1 MKRKSASCSTRH
13 IMLSLTIL
21 KKYLPSSLDV
31 FYETLNCYHSY
42 VLLGLSLS
50 VKSRV
55 AISKVKMSSEKSS
68 LKIANYVGS
77 LVTMKFPGVAV

>member
-1 MKRKSASCSTRH
+1 
-13 IMLSLTIL
+13 MLRSSYHAKYCLAIL
-21 KKYLPSSLDV
+21 KNYLSNSLDV

-42 VLLGLSLS
+42 VLLELSLS
-50 VKSRV
+50 VRSRV

>member
-1 MKRKSASCSTRH
+1 
-13 IMLSLTIL
+13 MLHSSYHAKYCLTIL
-21 KKYLPSSLDV
+21 KNYLPSSLDV

-50 VKSRV
+50 VRSRV